1 MKWLEKA
8 YEEHFNPLNPPAAGL
23 RPSTLQSPV
32 SKTSCAP
39 HWPTRVRSLGA
50 KLLLTQS
57 KKAPTRQD
65 PNPYGWG
72 GFLVSEVQHAVIRH

>member
-1 MKWLEKA
+1 MRSTLT
-8 YEEHFNPLNPPAAGL
+8 PSILL
-23 RPSTLQSPV
+23 RPAFDPLRSDPRFQNLLCTALAYPG
-32 SKTSCAP
+32 KI
-39 HWPTRVRSLGA
+39 VRA